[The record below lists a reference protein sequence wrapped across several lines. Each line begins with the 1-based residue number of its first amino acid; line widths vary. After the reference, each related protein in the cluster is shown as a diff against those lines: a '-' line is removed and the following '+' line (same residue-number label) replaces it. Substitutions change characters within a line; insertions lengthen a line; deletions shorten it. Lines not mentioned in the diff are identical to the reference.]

1 MSHIEEVRLMKKR
14 AKAFFKRAIDSL
26 NDGDYDVAS
35 FLAEQAVQLALKSL
49 ILEKLGDYP
58 RTHSLRRLAN
68 LLSKFAE
75 HKDLVKYLEEN
86 WRELRLMEDAYIA
99 SRYLLREY
107 DRQEAEALIRLAR
120 GVLKHGG
127 IL

>member
-26 NDGDYDVAS
+26 NDGDYDIAS

-58 RTHSLRRLAN
+58 RTHSLRRLVD
-68 LLSKFAE
+68 LLGKFAE
-75 HKDLVKYLEEN
+75 YRDLAEYLGEN

-107 DRQEAEALIRLAR
+107 DKQEAEALIRLAR
-120 GVLKHGG
+120 GVLKRGG